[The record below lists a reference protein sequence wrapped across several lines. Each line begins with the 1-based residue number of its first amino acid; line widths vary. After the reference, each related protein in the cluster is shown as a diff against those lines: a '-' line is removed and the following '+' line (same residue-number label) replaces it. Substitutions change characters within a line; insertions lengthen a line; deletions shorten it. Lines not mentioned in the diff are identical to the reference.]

1 MIREAFYDELEKI
14 AQHRKEA
21 SAGRVTG
28 KLLRVM
34 KRPKQALRVERAGE
48 DLSRKLHRVLMY
60 EPPQPK
66 FLKGK
71 HLPGYRTVA
80 KAISDNPE
88 TLPTVAAPP
97 GSGAWTI
104 GLPGYLAGKGKFENY
119 LDGILRHR
127 RREKYKRYAATGAAA
142 VAPLA
147 AFEIGRRSGMRR
159 RSQK

>member
-34 KRPKQALRVERAGE
+34 ERPKQALRVERAGAE
-48 DLSRKLHRVLMY
+48 LSRKMYRALMY

-71 HLPGYRTVA
+71 HLPGYRTAARMVA
-80 KAISDNPE
+80 DNPE
-88 TLPTVAAPP
+88 TLPTMVSPP
-97 GSGAWTI
+97 GTGGTTI
-104 GLPGYLAGKGKFENY
+104 VLPSYLVAKGRFENY
-119 LDGILRHR
+119 LDGILRKR
-127 RREKYKRYAATGAAA
+127 RRDKHKRYAITGAAVA
-142 VAPLA
+142 APLA
-147 AFEIGRRSGMRR
+147 AFELGRRSGMRR